1 MEDGQEIALTEDAEE
16 VSISLEDDHEVS
28 MWNGQMR
35 LPAGGPGGPGRAGD
49 GYGDGSASSS
59 DGQMPEVIREI
70 ETKLGNAKSAVWK
83 TLERQAIYIQC
94 YFVTIACIL
103 GTGILGLPVTLAHAG
118 LSPFLVSFIVAFF
131 MQALLIYFFMDLLQR
146 AYAYQIER
154 HKVPNAVCSE
164 EVNVP
169 LQDMMSDE
177 STEDGSG
184 NESNHRE
191 RSVAASLG
199 KPPTPNL
206 HMLGCLFL
214 PMGLRQLFDIVLL
227 LQFVSILISYALA
240 GSEAYAQVFNIKYI
254 YVIPIFV
261 WVLSLAIVFA
271 QKFVQPVVSLMT
283 LAKGGVL
290 VATVIVT
297 FGVGSAVSNKI
308 SNDFHYIGS
317 PFLMGTVALG
327 GVVNIMPMMY
337 ARLEFEKTQIR
348 CFMWAV
354 LLGLLTC
361 TVLNI
366 FWCWAV
372 LDIVPQTNYCEV
384 VSHITD
390 YDNSS
395 GSTITISYTL
405 TPSPHECLED
415 LSLEHSEEEGEIA
428 TVPLTKILQTDYP
441 QYSWVAVL
449 IQLFI
454 TISITVSY
462 LTVGSALMH
471 SFLGWLDAQMA
482 WDRIDRHVNNPAR
495 NYSFLCSQRYCRPFL
510 CLAVFSLVFIV
521 AMLDPKG
528 FVTMLDK
535 IASLLLNTEA
545 GIFIFLMIR
554 NSRSEKYSHLVIP
567 FQTSPYLQPLLF
579 LMATYF
585 IFAVVYDIVVSLIEI
600 LS

>member
-1 MEDGQEIALTEDAEE
+1 MEDGQEIALTEDPEE
-16 VSISLEDDHEVS
+16 VSISLDDEAVTE
-28 MWNGQMR
+28 NGAMR
-35 LPAGGPGGPGRAGD
+35 STGRD
-49 GYGDGSASSS
+49 GLGAPVDGSSSS
-59 DGQMPEVIREI
+59 DGQVPEVIREI
-70 ETKLGNAKSAVWK
+70 ETKLGQAKSAVWK
-83 TLERQAIYIQC
+83 SLERKAIYIQC

-103 GTGILGLPVTLAHAG
+103 GTGILGLPVTLSHSG
-118 LSPFLVSFIVAFF
+118 LSPFLVSFIVGFF
-131 MQALLIYFFMDLLQR
+131 MQALLIYFFTDILQR
-146 AYAYQIER
+146 AHACQIER
-154 HKVPNAVCSE
+154 HKAICSE

-177 STEDGSG
+177 SGEDGSG
-184 NESNHRE
+184 SESNPTE
-191 RSVAASLG
+191 RNIPASLG

-206 HMLGCLFL
+206 HMLGSLFL
-214 PMGLRQLFDIVLL
+214 QRGLRQAFDVVLL

-240 GSEAYAQVFNIKYI
+240 GSEAYAQVLNIKYL
-254 YVIPIFV
+254 YVIPVFV

-271 QKFVQPVVSLMT
+271 QKFVQPFVSLLT

-290 VATVIVT
+290 VATVVVT
-297 FGVGSAVSNKI
+297 FGVGAIVSNEI
-308 SNDFHYIGS
+308 NNDFSYIGS

-327 GVVNIMPMMY
+327 GVINIMPMLY
-337 ARLEFEKTQIR
+337 ARIEFDKTQIK

-354 LLGLLTC
+354 LLGLVTC

-366 FWCWAV
+366 LWCWAV
-372 LDIVPQTNYCEV
+372 LDIVPQTDYCEV
-384 VSHITD
+384 VSHVTD

-395 GSTITISYTL
+395 GLMITTTYTL
-405 TPSPHECLED
+405 TPGMHDCLED

-462 LTVGSALMH
+462 LTIGSALVH

-482 WDRIDRHVNNPAR
+482 WDQIDRHVNTPAR
-495 NYSFLCSQRYCRPFL
+495 SYSFLCSQKYCRPFL
-510 CLAVFSLVFIV
+510 SLVVFIVIFIV

-535 IASLLLNTEA
+535 ISSLLLNTEA
-545 GIFIFLMIR
+545 GLFVFLMIR
-554 NSRSEKYSHLVIP
+554 KSRSEKYSHLTIP
-567 FQTSPYLQPLLF
+567 FPSSPYLYPF
-579 LMATYF
+579 HFVMAAYF
-585 IFAVVYDIVVSLIEI
+585 IYAVVYDIVASLIEI

>member
-1 MEDGQEIALTEDAEE
+1 MEDDQEIALTEDPEE
-16 VSISLEDDHEVS
+16 VSISLEDEAFAG
-28 MWNGQMR
+28 NGTMR
-35 LPAGGPGGPGRAGD
+35 SPGVAGMDGGAGAALD
-49 GYGDGSASSS
+49 GGSSSS
-59 DGQMPEVIREI
+59 DGQVPEVIREI
-70 ETKLGNAKSAVWK
+70 ETKLGQAKSAVWK
-83 TLERQAIYIQC
+83 SLERKAIYIQC

-103 GTGILGLPVTLAHAG
+103 GTGILGLPVTLAHSG
-118 LSPFLVSFIVAFF
+118 LSPFLVSFIVGFF
-131 MQALLIYFFMDLLQR
+131 MQALLIYFFTDILQR
-146 AYAYQIER
+146 AHACQIER
-154 HKVPNAVCSE
+154 HKAICSE

-184 NESNHRE
+184 SESNPRE
-191 RSVAASLG
+191 RSTPASLG

-206 HMLGCLFL
+206 HMLGSLFL
-214 PMGLRQLFDIVLL
+214 QIGLRQLFDIVLL

-240 GSEAYAQVFNIKYI
+240 GSEAYAQVLNVKYMYI
-254 YVIPIFV
+254 IPVFV
-261 WVLSLAIVFA
+261 SVLSVAIVFA
-271 QKFVQPVVSLMT
+271 QKFVQPFVSLLT

-297 FGVGSAVSNKI
+297 FGVGAIVSNEI
-308 SNDFHYIGS
+308 SNDFNYIGS

-327 GVVNIMPMMY
+327 GVINIMPMLY
-337 ARLEFEKTQIR
+337 ARIDFDKTQIK

-354 LLGLLTC
+354 LSGLITC
-361 TVLNI
+361 TILNI
-366 FWCWAV
+366 LWCWAV

-395 GSTITISYTL
+395 GMMITIAYTL
-405 TPSPHECLED
+405 TPGPHECLED
-415 LSLEHSEEEGEIA
+415 LSLEHSEQEGEIA

-462 LTVGSALMH
+462 LTIGSALMH

-482 WDRIDRHVNNPAR
+482 WDRIDRHVNTPAR
-495 NYSFLCSQRYCRPFL
+495 SYSFLCSQRYCRPFL
-510 CLAVFSLVFIV
+510 CLAVFMVVFVV

-535 IASLLLNTEA
+535 ISSLLLNTEA
-545 GIFIFLMIR
+545 GLFVFLMLR
-554 NSRSEKYSHLVIP
+554 NSRAEKYSHLTIP
-567 FQTSPYLQPLLF
+567 FPTSPYLYPF
-579 LMATYF
+579 HFIMAAYF
-585 IFAVVYDIVVSLIEI
+585 IFAVVYDIVVSLIDI